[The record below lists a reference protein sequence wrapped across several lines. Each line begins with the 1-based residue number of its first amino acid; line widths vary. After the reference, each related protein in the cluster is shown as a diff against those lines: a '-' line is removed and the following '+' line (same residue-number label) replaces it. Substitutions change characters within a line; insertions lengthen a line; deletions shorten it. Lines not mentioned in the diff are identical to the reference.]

1 MRKDQA
7 PPVTDLEY
15 VTARLHGRRSRMAE
29 AERLHALC
37 RSPGLSDLARAV
49 AAGAEPGSFARFQRD
64 RADDLRREV
73 EGFLRHASGPGAAF
87 LRWALARFELDDWKL
102 RRRREAGAS
111 PDGLHDPGARAV
123 ATEALAS
130 RPGDARPFLVE
141 AAADRGY
148 LGELLARAA
157 RLPAGDR
164 AHVVPLACQE
174 ADVFHVQLVARG
186 RFGYGVEAAQLAS
199 FHVAGTCVTRR
210 AFEAMLR
217 EATLAEAARRLAR
230 RAIDAVPPEAAD
242 AAMLEALAWQ
252 RYRALANRAF
262 RRAPI
267 GWGAVAGY
275 VALRRLEVAN
285 LVTVS
290 EGVRLGVP
298 EDEVRRRLVP
308 PG

>member
-1 MRKDQA
+1 M
-7 PPVTDLEY
+7 
-15 VTARLHGRRSRMAE
+15 
-29 AERLHALC
+29 
-37 RSPGLSDLARAV
+37 
-49 AAGAEPGSFARFQRD
+49 
-64 RADDLRREV
+64 
-73 EGFLRHASGPGAAF
+73 
-87 LRWALARFELDDWKL
+87 
-102 RRRREAGAS
+102 
-111 PDGLHDPGARAV
+111 
-123 ATEALAS
+123 
-130 RPGDARPFLVE
+130 RPFFVE

-148 LGELLARAA
+148 FRELLARAA

-164 AHVVPLACQE
+164 AHVVPLARQE

-186 RFGYGVEAAQLAS
+186 RFGYGVEAAQLAP
-199 FHVAGTCVTRR
+199 FHVEGSCVTRR

-217 EATLAEAARRLAR
+217 EATLADAARRLAR
-230 RAIDAVPPEAAD
+230 RAIDAAPPEAAD

-252 RYRALANRAF
+252 RYRVLANRAF

-290 EGVRLGVP
+290 EGVRLGIP